1 MKIFYTSLL
10 LLFTIMTTKAQTPMQ
25 ISGPDCNGVNHDLF
39 AELDAG
45 KAVVVFF
52 FMDACGSCPPVAA
65 KVQTMCNSILSNYPG
80 MITGYALPY
89 INSTTCTATANWV
102 VNNSL
107 PLYSPY
113 DSGAVQVANYG
124 GFGMPTLAVVAGSS
138 HEVLYT
144 TVGYSS
150 GDTADIATSIHGF
163 FNTTVVNELPAV
175 EGALTIF
182 PNPVNTQFNVQFN
195 LKEAAEVS
203 IELFTLHG
211 DKVSMLSTEKMKAG
225 FVQKAFAA
233 SSFAPGLYLV
243 KTTIN
248 GNSSFNKLNISH

>member
-1 MKIFYTSLL
+1 MKP
-10 LLFTIMTTKAQTPMQ
+10 LFTLVFTLLMSFQISKAQQTAMDFTMN
-25 ISGPDCNGVNHDLF
+25 DCNGVMHNCF
-39 AELDAG
+39 TTLDAG
-45 KAVVVFF
+45 DVIIMEF
-52 FMDACGSCPPVAA
+52 FMTCNMCITAGKEVEAMKEQLD
-65 KVQTMCNSILSNYPG
+65 VQYPG
-80 MITGYALPY
+80 KIHFYQMGYTNSY
-89 INSTTCTATANWV
+89 SCTTVENWIN
-102 VNNSL
+102 NNGFNSV
-107 PLYSPY
+107 PF
-113 DSGAVQVANYG
+113 DSGAALVAYYG